1 MHHSDVAEKLS
12 KVVFRLP
19 PTANLAPLLLLVTAT
34 PFAFAAPYLW
44 LVYIVPVALIVWIMR
59 NRTTA
64 DPEGLYARYTFSHR
78 TLTWDQLT
86 SLKLERRGKVSA
98 VTGDSTVTPLPGVR
112 LRHMS
117 LLSQLSGGRI
127 PDPSPVA
134 E

>member
-19 PTANLAPLLLLVTAT
+19 PTANLAPLLLLVAAT

-64 DPEGLYARYTFSHR
+64 DPDGLYARYTFTHR
-78 TLTWDQLT
+78 ALKWDQLT
-86 SLKLERRGKVSA
+86 SLKVERRGRVSA
-98 VTGDSTVTPLPGVR
+98 VDAGS
-112 LRHMS
+112 S
-117 LLSQLSGGRI
+117 
-127 PDPSPVA
+127 
-134 E
+134 